1 VFESSE
7 DITLK
12 DATPLQRF
20 GFWMRHL
27 LPLPSCLQPCSR
39 ESQQMPTTMGSWEKP
54 EVFSNLVRAA
64 VNDPALVAT
73 LDIGDVMAL
82 DFDIRK

>member
-1 VFESSE
+1 
-7 DITLK
+7 
-12 DATPLQRF
+12 
-20 GFWMRHL
+20 
-27 LPLPSCLQPCSR
+27 
-39 ESQQMPTTMGSWEKP
+39 MGSWEKP